1 MVLHP
6 VLLFAAV
13 ARASVPSAPVNG
25 DFEQGAAGTA
35 PPGWTRSDGGDA
47 ATTLETAFSGRQSV
61 RLGAGGISQ
70 RWGVEALRGRRVRVQ
85 LYTQALPGAVGRV
98 SLRASADGAPVW
110 ADGVEVRAPS
120 WEGVAL
126 DVDLPDVAGL
136 ELKLALDVEAGGSIL
151 VDAVSLDDLGPVS
164 PAGTAPLGAD
174 AADRIGAFSRLY
186 SHVRW
191 FHPADGVLQADWHE
205 LAVSGVEVAE
215 ATADPRTLAAS
226 LEELLAPW
234 APTVQVWSGPNPPP
248 PLEPTPGDRRVA
260 WHHEGAGVG
269 IGVRDP
275 ESVDSVTE
283 AGNAFRRFRVDS
295 AGGHWSEMRREIP
308 LAELD
313 ARAWSEQ
320 TVRLSAT
327 AEVSG
332 DLDAVIVLSTPGGE
346 RRAATP
352 SLRSGS
358 GALLLEVPAGSDRLA
373 VELQVSGEGAVELTS
388 LEVASVELTPGRLVL
403 ARVGST
409 LLQVSLVGAL
419 ALAGAAVSRRT
430 IGGFLI
436 TAGAVLAASQ
446 LVGVDPTLAHILPS
460 LHLSNLEAWFL
471 EDARRLERYAGEFG
485 ATVSPWVSASVLVCW
500 ISGLIGV
507 AVLRLRGMDVRGGGD

>member
-1 MVLHP
+1 MPTGPL
-6 VLLFAAV
+6 
-13 ARASVPSAPVNG
+13 NG
-25 DFEQGAAGTA
+25 GFEQGVPGTA
-35 PPGWTRSDGGDA
+35 PPGWTRTDGGDA
-47 ATTLETAFSGRQSV
+47 ATTLESAFSGRQAV
-61 RLGAGGISQ
+61 RVAAGGMSQ
-70 RWGVEALRGRRVRVQ
+70 TWGVEALRGRRVRLEVQ
-85 LYTQALPGAVGRV
+85 TLARGGAVGRV

-110 ADGVEVRAPS
+110 ADGVAVGSPS
-120 WEGVAL
+120 WEGVGL
-126 DVDLPDVAGL
+126 DVDLPDVSGL
-136 ELKLALDVEAGGSIL
+136 ELDLSLEVEAGGVLL
-151 VDAVSLDDLGPVS
+151 VDAVSLADLGPAPPVR
-164 PAGTAPLGAD
+164 TAPLAAD
-174 AADRIGAFSRLY
+174 AADRIGAFTRLY

-191 FHPADGVLQADWHE
+191 YHPADGVLQADWHE

-234 APTVQVWSGPNPPP
+234 APTVQVWSGPHPPP

-269 IGVRDP
+269 IGIRDP

-358 GALLLEVPAGSDRLA
+358 GELLLEVPAGCDQLA
-373 VELQVSGEGAVELTS
+373 VELEVSGDGAVELTS
-388 LEVASVELTPGRLVL
+388 LEVGPVELTPGRLVL
-403 ARVGST
+403 SRVGSIF
-409 LLQVSLVGAL
+409 LQGSLIGAL
-419 ALAGAAVSRRT
+419 ALAGATVSRRT

-460 LHLSNLEAWFL
+460 LHLSNLDAWLL

-485 ATVSPWVSASVLVCW
+485 ATVSPWVSAAVVVSW

-507 AVLRLRGMDVRGGGD
+507 AVLRLRRMDIRGGGD